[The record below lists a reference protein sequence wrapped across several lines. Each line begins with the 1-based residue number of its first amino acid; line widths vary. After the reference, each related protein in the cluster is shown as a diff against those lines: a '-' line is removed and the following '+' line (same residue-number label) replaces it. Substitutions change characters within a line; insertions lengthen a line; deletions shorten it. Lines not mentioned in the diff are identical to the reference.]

1 MSSLHRLRRTDFR
14 AVTAAATSVIT
25 ALAMLALAES
35 RDRALED
42 RLRDAR
48 KQTSLADRQP
58 VLPFRQ

>member
-1 MSSLHRLRRTDFR
+1 MSSLYRLQRTGVR
-14 AVTAAATSVIT
+14 AVTAVATSVIT
-25 ALAMLALAES
+25 ALAMLALTES

-42 RLRDAR
+42 RSRDAR